1 MFKKFTAAVVLGA
14 IVGAVAYKIKK
25 EYDDRKM
32 LEEELEML
40 SANESCG
47 CQCHGDCDCSC
58 DEECT
63 CECHEECTCECHEEC
78 KCEKEESIVDE
89 IKEEV
94 QEVVEEA
101 KEIVYEVI
109 EEVQEVVEEKIE
121 DVKEVIEEKIEE
133 NPAVSETVEK
143 KTAFLEESFQ
153 ENEITADLNEQYKKE
168 LDENSD
174 EIIHKL
180 SSENDE
186 LKEERP
192 IQHTIDFKSLD
203 DLEAYKKIVIEKGY
217 VATKGENQYQLSVL
231 HVAPINKSE
240 LLVNVY
246 YLANQAV
253 KHNATYR
260 GWQSRK
266 VL

>member
-1 MFKKFTAAVVLGA
+1 MMKKFTAAVILGA

-25 EYDDRKM
+25 EYDDKKM
-32 LEEELEML
+32 LDQELEML
-40 SANESCG
+40 SGNECG
-47 CQCHGDCDCSC
+47 CCKEECSC

-63 CECHEECTCECHEEC
+63 CEDECSCGCE
-78 KCEKEESIVDE
+78 CEKEESFVDE
-89 IKEEV
+89 MVEEAKEFV
-94 QEVVEEA
+94 YEVVEEA
-101 KEIVYEVI
+101 
-109 EEVQEVVEEKIE
+109 QEVVEDVKEAVEEKIE
-121 DVKEVIEEKIEE
+121 EVKEVIEEKVEE

-153 ENEITADLNEQYKKE
+153 ENEITANLNEEFKKE
-168 LDENSD
+168 LDDNSD
-174 EIIHKL
+174 EVIQKL
-180 SSENDE
+180 NSENDE

-203 DLEAYKKIVIEKGY
+203 DLEAYKAVVIEKGY
-217 VATKGENQYQLSVL
+217 VATKGENQYQLNVL

-246 YLANQAV
+246 YLPNQAV
-253 KHNATYR
+253 KHNATYQ

-266 VL
+266 VF